1 MTSLLSIFII
11 IFLIMSTRKGRS
23 DRNKSWSG
31 TAVPKR
37 TVSPAATSRK
47 ESFSERYREDPAA
60 TAGMTGR
67 TSSVPAAGR
76 SAILEADGD
85 LDEMLAGRKYHT
97 PGKDITEGG
106 GFLDTVFAGTGRK
119 KGSRLKDSSL
129 FAGFEDRQNDW
140 LARQL
145 REEQHLKAR
154 MMSDMMSLKMEHE
167 RKHRQENRVIGKR

>member
-1 MTSLLSIFII
+1 MTSLLSLFII

-23 DRNKSWSG
+23 DRNISRSG

-37 TVSPAATSRK
+37 TVSQAKTNRQ

-67 TSSVPAAGR
+67 TSTVPATGR

-85 LDEMLAGRKYHT
+85 LNEMLAGRKYHT
-97 PGKDITEGG
+97 PGKDTTEGSL
-106 GFLDTVFAGTGRK
+106 LDTIFAGGGRK
-119 KGSRLKDSSL
+119 KASRLKDSSL

-167 RKHRQENRVIGKR
+167 RKHKQENRVIGKR